1 MIRDSKFIRYLIVG
15 AFNTIIGYG
24 IIFILMALGT
34 IPEIANIIG
43 YIFGIIVSYILNK
56 IYTFKTK
63 TKSKKEFI
71 RFVMCMICSYLINFI
86 ALIVLYRYFDVD
98 KYIATIIASIF
109 YTLSGYI
116 FSKYFAFKTN
126 P

>member
-1 MIRDSKFIRYLIVG
+1 MIRDSKFIRYLIIG

-24 IIFILMALGT
+24 IIFILMALGVM
-34 IPEIANIIG
+34 PEIANIIG

-98 KYIATIIASIF
+98 KYIATIISSIF